1 MRVDLDLHI
10 GFSGTASEVP
20 MLPGSRRACQGEA
33 GGMTPIS
40 GGTTAMNP
48 YAACSSCATS
58 GTPWLRGRS
67 VTDGGT
73 ACVMEHWKERKT
85 IAQRLLVCLNTVD
98 SLGPVYH
105 NIIGGIQLI

>member
-1 MRVDLDLHI
+1 
-10 GFSGTASEVP
+10 
-20 MLPGSRRACQGEA
+20 
-33 GGMTPIS
+33 MTPIS

-58 GTPWLRGRS
+58 GAPWLRGRS

-98 SLGPVYH
+98 SLTGSGVSQYH
-105 NIIGGIQLI
+105 WWNTIDLEVTWYLC